1 MNTRI
6 NGSLQNP
13 ANVQAAACIPGVLLN
28 VSITTPAM
36 KEKKTTC
43 VRELPTGLLFYTN
56 LLRLTEILD
65 NTHVVQRLKIRSQLD
80 L

>member
-36 KEKKTTC
+36 TD
-43 VRELPTGLLFYTN
+43 RHLN
-56 LLRLTEILD
+56 NEIEIQKRGSD
-65 NTHVVQRLKIRSQLD
+65 PQEMNVVQDQD
-80 L
+80 LNQHKHHEIYETTQ